1 MPMNRQGSQH
11 GHKKAGEFRSNVDC
25 IAGQKSAGRTCDP
38 SLASDS
44 QEQGCPTRYLNPK
57 INVNSECRKMIHV
70 LLIED
75 NPGDVLMIREA
86 LRTLQLAAETTVV
99 YDGQQA
105 LALLNSGFRPDL
117 VVLDLNIPRCDGL
130 EVLKRWK
137 TGIRPPVIVFS
148 NSGDNVITD
157 REAELGVR
165 EHIGKPS
172 DVGKYMTVI
181 GGALGRWMAPR

>member
-1 MPMNRQGSQH
+1 
-11 GHKKAGEFRSNVDC
+11 
-25 IAGQKSAGRTCDP
+25 
-38 SLASDS
+38 
-44 QEQGCPTRYLNPK
+44 
-57 INVNSECRKMIHV
+57 MIHV